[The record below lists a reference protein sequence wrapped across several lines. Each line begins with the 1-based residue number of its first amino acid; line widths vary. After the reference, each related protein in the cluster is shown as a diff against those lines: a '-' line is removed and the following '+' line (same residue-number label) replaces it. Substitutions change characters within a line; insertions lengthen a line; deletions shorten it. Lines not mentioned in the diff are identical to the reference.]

1 MKNIHTIMSMNLKL
15 NLMAR
20 ITGGLVLAAS
30 LAACSGGS
38 STPEIPEALVTAV
51 ANAQVIEGNSGT
63 TQLLF
68 AVTLDKPVVR
78 GMTVT
83 YSTSSNAMTAND
95 IAAATAGKTCADTGA
110 DYETA
115 TNSTLS
121 LAPGASGG
129 NLLVTV
135 CGDTTFEPNETLKV
149 SWTSGGASGTAIG
162 TIINDDA
169 GGLNGTGTQTS
180 MGGVATFGRDHW
192 PLTNSDADGH
202 LGFSFAKQPSAGS
215 WNCTYDNV
223 TGLTWQR
230 PSGTT
235 ATFANLATYVT
246 SVNSAAP
253 CDHADWRVPNVAEL
267 LSLMDASVLAPNAPN
282 ADRNASIDAM
292 SGRYWSSE
300 ATPFSS
306 IDAYAIDT
314 SNSGA
319 VSLVA
324 SSESNAVRLVRGTV
338 NSNAC
343 DNADGRY
350 TDVGDGTVVDG
361 KTGLM
366 WKKCV
371 QGNSGSAC
379 ASGTPLNFSSA
390 ALALQNLSDTNSG
403 VSPAL
408 NLGYSDWRIPSRNEL
423 ASLVKRSCVIGV
435 TGATIVNT
443 VFPATEALSFVS
455 STFDANN
462 SAQYWF
468 VNFYD
473 GGVFVSPFTGGKR
486 LRLVRAGQ

>member
-1 MKNIHTIMSMNLKL
+1 MKTIHTIMTMNPKL
-15 NLMAR
+15 TSSAS
-20 ITGGLVLAAS
+20 ITAGLLLAAS
-30 LAACSGGS
+30 LAACSGGAE
-38 STPEIPEALVTAV
+38 TPEAVVQSV
-51 ANAQVIEGNSGT
+51 ANAQVLEGNSGT
-63 TQLLF
+63 TQLEF
-68 AVTLDKPVVR
+68 VVTLNKAVVR
-78 GMTVT
+78 TVEVEYT
-83 YSTSSNAMTAND
+83 THSTAMTAND
-95 IAAATAGKTCADTGA
+95 IAAATAGSSCSVAGT
-110 DYETA
+110 DYVPV
-115 TNSTLS
+115 NKVKISI
-121 LAPGASGG
+121 APGASTAK
-129 NLLVTV
+129 LLVAV
-135 CGDTTFEPNETLKV
+135 CGDTTFEANESLNISWV
-149 SWTSGGASGTAIG
+149 SGSASGTAIG
-162 TIINDDA
+162 TILNDEV

-267 LSLMDASVLAPNAPN
+267 LSLMDASVLGANSPN
-282 ADRNASIDAM
+282 ADRDGSTDAM
-292 SGRYWSSE
+292 TGRYWSSE
-300 ATPFSS
+300 ATPFST
-306 IDAYAIDT
+306 INAYAIDT

-319 VSLVA
+319 VSYVA
-324 SSESNAVRLVRGTV
+324 SSESNAVRLVRGAA
-338 NSNAC
+338 NSDAC

-350 TDVGDGTVVDG
+350 RDVGDETVVDS

-371 QGNSGSAC
+371 QGNSGAAC
-379 ASGTPLNFSSA
+379 ASGTPQNFSSA

-403 VSPAL
+403 VSAL

-423 ASLVKRSCVIGV
+423 ASLVKRSCVIGSS
-435 TGATIVNT
+435 GATIVNP

-455 STFDANN
+455 STFDINN

-468 VNFYD
+468 VNFAD
-473 GGVFVSPFTGGKR
+473 GSVFVSGFTGGKR